1 MINKISYLG
10 TLAFFIV
17 LLTMPLGHAA
27 MILMEQLFGIK
38 YIYYAAIILGIIGF
52 ILLIIGYKTANE
64 TIATFYGLFAGLAIW
79 TGWIEFSFVYFAKR
93 YHIQPLI
100 ENSEIVTKPE
110 YLLLPSSIG
119 FLVVLLLNLLF
130 NSNIRCNFFN
140 WLKRRFKIQRGKSE
154 NIKNRSV
161 AMITAIE
168 LIMILWTF
176 YIVLLLA
183 YDNSIFGDKHPITY
197 IIAFGS
203 LLWSVYL
210 FMKLMRIKKLG
221 FAIRYAIPT
230 VIIFWNFVEI
240 LGRWNIFKEI
250 WVHPLQYWFEM
261 LLVTIIF
268 IALVIISS
276 YERTRQVKIN
286 R

>member
-1 MINKISYLG
+1 M
-10 TLAFFIV
+10 LAFVIV

-27 MILMEQLFGIK
+27 MILMEHLFGIN
-38 YIYYAAIILGIIGF
+38 YVYHAAIILGIIGF

-64 TIATFYGLFAGLAIW
+64 TKATFYGLFAGLAIW
-79 TGWIEFSFVYFAKR
+79 TGWIEFSFVYYAKR

-100 ENSEIVTKPE
+100 ENGEIVTKPE

-119 FLVVLLLNLLF
+119 FLVVILLNFLF

-140 WLKRRFKIQRGKSE
+140 WLKKWFKIQRGKSE
-154 NIKNRSV
+154 NIKSRSV
-161 AMITAIE
+161 TMSTAIE
-168 LIMILWTF
+168 LIMLLWTF
-176 YIVLLLA
+176 YIILLIV
-183 YDNSIFGDKHPITY
+183 YDSSIFGDKHPVTY

-203 LLWSVYL
+203 LLWSAYL
-210 FMKLMRIKKLG
+210 FMKLLRIKKLG

-240 LGRWNIFKEI
+240 LGRWNLYKEI

-276 YERTRQVKIN
+276 YERIRQIQ
-286 R
+286 

>member
-1 MINKISYLG
+1 MINRISYYG
-10 TLAFFIV
+10 ILAFFIV

-27 MILMEQLFGIK
+27 MILMEHLFGIN

-52 ILLIIGYKTANE
+52 FLLIIGYTTANE
-64 TIATFYGLFAGLAIW
+64 TKATFYGLFAGLAIW
-79 TGWIEFSFVYFAKR
+79 TGWIEFSFIYYAKR

-100 ENSEIVTKPE
+100 ENGEIVTKPE

-119 FLVVLLLNLLF
+119 FLVVILLNLLL

-140 WLKRRFKIQRGKSE
+140 WFKRRFKMQRGKSE
-154 NIKNRSV
+154 NIKSRSV
-161 AMITAIE
+161 TMGTAIE

-183 YDNSIFGDKHPITY
+183 YDNSIFGDSHPVTY

-203 LLWSVYL
+203 LLWSAYL
-210 FMKLMRIKKLG
+210 FIKLLRIKKLG

-240 LGRWNIFKEI
+240 LGRWDIYKEI

-268 IALVIISS
+268 IALIIISS
-276 YERTRQVKIN
+276 YEKTRQIQ
-286 R
+286 

>member
-1 MINKISYLG
+1 MKRKIFIIG
-10 TLAFFIV
+10 MLAFVIV

-27 MILMEQLFGIK
+27 MILMEHLFGIN
-38 YIYYAAIILGIIGF
+38 YVYHAAIILGIIGF

-64 TIATFYGLFAGLAIW
+64 TKATFYGLFAGLAIW
-79 TGWIEFSFVYFAKR
+79 TGWIEFLFVYYAKR

-100 ENSEIVTKPE
+100 ENGEIVTKPE

-119 FLVVLLLNLLF
+119 FLVVMLLNFLF
-130 NSNIRCNFFN
+130 NSNVRCNFFN

-154 NIKNRSV
+154 NIKSRSV
-161 AMITAIE
+161 TMSTAIE

-176 YIVLLLA
+176 YIILLIV
-183 YDNSIFGDKHPITY
+183 YDSSIFGDKHPVTY

-203 LLWSVYL
+203 LLWSAYL
-210 FMKLMRIKKLG
+210 FMKLLRIKKLG

-240 LGRWNIFKEI
+240 LGRWNLYKEI

-276 YERTRQVKIN
+276 YERIRQIQ
-286 R
+286 

>member
-1 MINKISYLG
+1 MKNKISYQG
-10 TLAFFIV
+10 IMAFFIV

-27 MILMEQLFGIK
+27 MILMEHLFGIK
-38 YIYYAAIILGIIGF
+38 YIYHAAIILGIIGL
-52 ILLIIGYKTANE
+52 ILLIIGYKIADE
-64 TIATFYGLFAGLAIW
+64 TKATFFGLFAGLAIW

-110 YLLLPSSIG
+110 YLLVPSSIG
-119 FLVVLLLNLLF
+119 FLVVILLNLLL

-140 WLKRRFKIQRGKSE
+140 WLKKRFKIQRGKSKD
-154 NIKNRSV
+154 IRSRSV
-161 AMITAIE
+161 AMITAFE
-168 LIMILWTF
+168 LTMILWTF

-183 YDNSIFGDKHPITY
+183 YDNTIFGDKHPVTY

-203 LLWSVYL
+203 LLWSAYL
-210 FMKLMRIKKLG
+210 FKKLIRIKKLG

-230 VIIFWNFVEI
+230 VVIFWNFVEI
-240 LGRWNIFKEI
+240 LGRWDIYKEI
-250 WVHPLQYWFEM
+250 WVHPLQYWLEM

-268 IALVIISS
+268 VTLIIISS
-276 YERTRQVKIN
+276 YERKQQIPN
-286 R
+286 N